1 MSTAR
6 APNKMPIDFAREI
19 RNMYLQQDGAGR
31 KRNGVTAEADALS
44 GVICRLMF
52 YITLGGD
59 LQILAATDDGKISL
73 KVGTAWQEVYNGLN
87 TQGTVRW
94 THFAGR
100 LVLCNGL
107 DDPLSWDGSAMR
119 VIEQKVVDKG
129 ANLTFVSSTQFSIES
144 DAAFY
149 APGTE
154 VRARLGGSTFV
165 TSTVAS
171 VTGTTPL
178 TVTLNDAVLT
188 NTLDQVEFTV
198 RPPRFSYIYA
208 AHDRLWGF
216 GNGALK
222 AAGFSDSADRSRVFY
237 TAGLN
242 DETAWYDADGLLQS
256 INLADKIPVL
266 DELTAMAVKD
276 GLTVF
281 FFREHTQLWSGADP
295 TLTGDFSWVKTLP
308 LGVIHGDLVI
318 ELPNDV
324 GFFTRFGA
332 RTLSRTLQTE
342 QLDIGDLGAEINPT
356 LTTAAGAM
364 LTSDAAYRGAQ
375 AFRYDQ
381 QGWFGFKPVGPSLV
395 FQVLGAQ
402 TGWTMFD
409 GFFES
414 ATAFLNTPDGK
425 LYLAVGGQLYF
436 YDETVWADAGSAI
449 TTRWWTPWLN
459 IGSNFKRW
467 ANKFY
472 EVVTDQGAGLSLTL
486 KRYKNYNSSSFIES
500 SVTASVAADYWDETD
515 WNTALWDNGAPTPER
530 ERDHFIADVFSYALE
545 SNSAEGPLTVFGFK
559 LHGVR
564 ER

>member
-1 MSTAR
+1 MST
-6 APNKMPIDFAREI
+6 DFAREV
-19 RNMYLQQDGAGR
+19 RNMYLQQDGAGQ
-31 KRNGVTAEADALS
+31 KRNGVTAEGGPLGAT
-44 GVICRLMF
+44 ICRLMF
-52 YITLGGD
+52 YITAAGD
-59 LQILAATDDGKISL
+59 LQILAATDDGKIYL
-73 KVGTAWQEVYNGLN
+73 KSGATWQEVYAGLN
-87 TQGTVRW
+87 IQGTVRW

-107 DDPLSWDGSAMR
+107 DDLLSWDGMTLR
-119 VIEQKVVDKG
+119 VVEQKIVDKG

-149 APGTE
+149 PIGTE

-171 VTGTTPL
+171 TSGTNPV
-178 TVTLNDAVLT
+178 TVTLSDAVLT
-188 NTLDQVEFTV
+188 SVLDQVEFTA
-198 RPPRFSYIYA
+198 RPPKFSYIHA

-216 GNGALK
+216 GGGPLK
-222 AAGFSDSADRSRVFY
+222 ASGFSDSVDRSRVFY

-242 DETAWYDADGLLQS
+242 DETVWYDENGLLQS

-266 DELTAMAVKD
+266 DELTAMVVKD
-276 GLTVF
+276 GMTVF
-281 FFREHTQLWSGADP
+281 FFKEHTQLWGGSDP

-308 LGVIHGDLVI
+308 LGVIHGDLVVA
-318 ELPNDV
+318 LPNDV

-356 LTTAAGAM
+356 LTAEVGAM
-364 LTSDAAYRGAQ
+364 LANDNVYRAAQ
-375 AFRYDQ
+375 AFRYDR
-381 QGWFGFKPVGPSLV
+381 QGWFGFKPAGQSLV

-402 TGWTMFD
+402 TGWTVFD
-409 GFFES
+409 GAFES
-414 ATAFLNTPDGK
+414 ASAFLNTPDGK
-425 LYLAVGGQLYF
+425 LYLAEGGQLYL
-436 YDETVWADAGSAI
+436 YDETVWADAGNVV

-459 IGSNFKRW
+459 IGNSFKRW

-472 EVVTDQGAGLSLTL
+472 EVVTDQGAGVPLTL
-486 KRYKNYNSSSFIES
+486 KRYKNYNSSSFVES
-500 SVTASVAADYWDETD
+500 SVTASVAVDYWDETD

-530 ERDHFIADVFSYALE
+530 ERDHFVADVFSYALE
-545 SNSAEGPLTVFGFK
+545 SRSIEGPLTVFGFK

-564 ER
+564 EK